1 MQLIACTYMLK
12 IIKNNEI
19 LDSTENLIL
28 QLASL
33 ITVKGHF
40 IFYGSLS
47 SVIFFN
53 YTSNISVTGWIKLF
67 THLYHVSC
75 KQHFAS

>member
-1 MQLIACTYMLK
+1 MPLIACTYMLK

-40 IFYGSLS
+40 IFYGSHS
-47 SVIFFN
+47 SVIFF
-53 YTSNISVTGWIKLF
+53 
-67 THLYHVSC
+67 
-75 KQHFAS
+75 